1 MKTKGKREEAESPW
15 LGTMCGMLKGGA
27 LAFLTAVA
35 ILFLCALAV
44 SNRWLG
50 QGMMD
55 SAVMAACALGALAG
69 GLLAVRQGRGR
80 SLLMGF
86 GAGLILFLLLLI
98 FAIRGMS
105 LAVNRLF
112 PEPPA
117 APKPAPAAVA
127 PADDFAR
134 LKPAIVAAIHHHRRL
149 HP

>member
-1 MKTKGKREEAESPW
+1 MTDN
-15 LGTMCGMLKGGA
+15 
-27 LAFLTAVA
+27 A
-35 ILFLCALAV
+35 IL
-44 SNRWLG
+44 LG
-50 QGMMD
+50 EGFTLM
-55 SAVMAACALGALAG
+55 SLG
-69 GLLAVRQGRGR
+69 
-80 SLLMGF
+80 MGF
-86 GAGLILFLLLLI
+86 VLVFLLLLI

>member
-1 MKTKGKREEAESPW
+1 MTDN
-15 LGTMCGMLKGGA
+15 
-27 LAFLTAVA
+27 A
-35 ILFLCALAV
+35 ILLGEGFTLMFL
-44 SNRWLG
+44 G
-50 QGMMD
+50 
-55 SAVMAACALGALAG
+55 
-69 GLLAVRQGRGR
+69 
-80 SLLMGF
+80 MGF
-86 GAGLILFLLLLI
+86 VLVFLLLLI

-117 APKPAPAAVA
+117 APAAAPAAPAAAPAAVA